1 MKQERRRRATLP
13 SVSTPR
19 GLTLRSTSADEESG
33 ALPVRT
39 ANELG
44 PLVSEITSDTRSWA
58 VVGLT
63 SRHGQD
69 RPALS
74 PAAVRAIVGP
84 TVPIYLICWRV
95 TISLQKRL
103 PNDLHVFGGAA
114 RIWWPMPK
122 PDRRPASHPLV
133 YDGSGEYGAAALTD
147 LECAYHASRPPSRQ
161 SEQQLRRER
170 DNAEGRARGLASQVS
185 ELTQDRDQVAPEIT
199 THRRTEADT
208 RADDD
213 FETILIDTE
222 RKLHLMICE
231 QWYDASSGRTSREQY
246 PLGRYIIASR
256 LIADL
261 HEHEVGVPLHRLGW
275 VMAMVASGRAPAIL
289 GLSVHPLVTGTGRA
303 SQLIRARDGAKG
315 WRCTLA
321 HISGGPRLHYWILPN
336 GVIEFEAVGYHDKLS
351 SSIR

>member
-1 MKQERRRRATLP
+1 MRQERRRATLP
-13 SVSTPR
+13 GVGTPR
-19 GLTLRSTSADEESG
+19 ALTLRSTSADEASG

-39 ANELG
+39 ADELG

-133 YDGSGEYGAAALTD
+133 YDGRGEYGTAALAD
-147 LECAYHASRPPSRQ
+147 LECAYHASRPPNRQ
-161 SEQQLRRER
+161 AEQQLRRER
-170 DNAEGRARGLASQVS
+170 DNAEGRARGLSSQVS
-185 ELTQDRDQVAPEIT
+185 ELTQERDQVAPGVA
-199 THRRTEADT
+199 THRRTEDDA

-213 FETILIDTE
+213 ETVLVDTE

-231 QWYDASSGRTSREQY
+231 QWYDASSGRTDREQY
-246 PLGRYIIASR
+246 PLGGYIIVSR

-261 HEHEVGVPLHRLGW
+261 HEHQVDVPLHRIGW
-275 VMAMVASGRAPAIL
+275 VMAMVASGRTPAIS
-289 GLSVHPLVTGTGRA
+289 GLSVYPLVTGTGRA

-315 WRCTLA
+315 WRCTLS
-321 HISGGPRLHYWILPN
+321 HISGGPCLHYWILPS